1 MSKPTII
8 KGDNFIDYRGRL
20 NFCNDMDFSKVKRF
34 YEIVHDK
41 DGQRRGLHGHLIE
54 EKWMRVTQGTFQVL
68 LAPIVKIGDQVKLL
82 GVDHWEV
89 LEFTLSEYKPQILH
103 IPNFYANGIRN
114 LTTNAKMTIYSSVSI
129 EEAKNDDY
137 RFNCD
142 DISARCWEPKEH

>member
-54 EKWMRVTQGTFQVL
+54 EKWMRVTRGTFQIL
-68 LAPIVKIGDQVKLL
+68 LVPIAQV
-82 GVDHWEV
+82 GYEV
-89 LEFTLSEYKPQILH
+89 ELVGGLSDIIEFTLSEYKPQILH
-103 IPNFYANGIRN
+103 VPAFYANGIRN
-114 LTTNAKMTIYSSVSI
+114 LTTNANITIYSSLSI
-129 EEAKNDDY
+129 EDAKKDDY
-137 RFNCD
+137 RFDCD
-142 DISARCWEPKEH
+142 NIKSSWLPKEH